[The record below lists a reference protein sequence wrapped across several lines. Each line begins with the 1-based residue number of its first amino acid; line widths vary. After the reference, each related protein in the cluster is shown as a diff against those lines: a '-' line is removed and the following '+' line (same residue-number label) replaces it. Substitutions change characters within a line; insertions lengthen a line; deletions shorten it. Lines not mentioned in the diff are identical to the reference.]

1 MNINVELGNGITIKV
16 PSEKYYLSTDA
27 EWEQFMQYNIVYP
40 QHQWFIVDPF
50 DDSALDSFKEDL
62 DFDEDLDLD
71 IDTLI
76 DYNPNEWD

>member
-1 MNINVELGNGITIKV
+1 
-16 PSEKYYLSTDA
+16 
-27 EWEQFMQYNIVYP
+27 MQYNIIYP

-50 DDSALDSFKEDL
+50 DDSALDSFKEDI
-62 DFDEDLDLD
+62 DDDLDLD